1 MGKHLS
7 VASLKET
14 HKSSIFEIWFF
25 VENYLFGITVPSGIF
40 HWGFIKEAGKY
51 IKVNLAVFFNLI
63 CGHEHWQQCARYDGS
78 STYNPGRSRAMFLLL
93 PY

>member
-14 HKSSIFEIWFF
+14 HKISIFEIWFF
-25 VENYLFGITVPSGIF
+25 VGNYFIRHHSPFWHLPL
-40 HWGFIKEAGKY
+40 GFIKEAGKY

-63 CGHEHWQQCARYDGS
+63 CGHEHWQWCVRYDGS
-78 STYNPGRSRAMFLLL
+78 STCNPGRSRAMFLL
-93 PY
+93 PH